1 MGLFEDAKRA
11 KEAAEAAQA
20 AQDAKAQ
27 EDARDPEAAF
37 VRDEL
42 GDAAL
47 KQAFETSKNGTIQK
61 IFQRGPAGQQIK
73 SRVAE
78 LRSQGFT
85 VSVNDYTMPGGSTP
99 TAIDI
104 SV

>member
-1 MGLFEDAKRA
+1 MGLFEDAKRS
-11 KEAAEAAQA
+11 KEAAAAAQA

-27 EDARDPEAAF
+27 EDARNPEAAF
-37 VRDEL
+37 VRNEL
-42 GDAAL
+42 GDAAI
-47 KQAFETSKNGTIQK
+47 KQAFEASKNGKIQK
-61 IFQRGPAGQQIK
+61 IFQRGPAGQLIQ
-73 SRVAE
+73 SRAAE